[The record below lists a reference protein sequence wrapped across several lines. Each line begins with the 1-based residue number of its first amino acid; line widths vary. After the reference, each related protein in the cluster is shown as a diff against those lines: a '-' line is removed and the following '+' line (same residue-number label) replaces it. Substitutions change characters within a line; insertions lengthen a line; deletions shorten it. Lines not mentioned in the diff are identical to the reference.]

1 MEATLNRF
9 DDRVRSE
16 RYFTATLLP
25 AILLHDNFR
34 GLRAFLA
41 LLEDRAIL
49 RNGSPTERGP
59 DGEAVPRLQQT
70 LTWSPETV
78 ELMTEVHIARDL
90 AQLPSPSWG
99 ESSEPEK
106 RDAPDLVI
114 VLDGEL
120 VVCEGKFFGKYNLNA
135 LNAQLRSQRHQ
146 IGYLWND
153 RPELRVYR
161 HVAIL
166 PYNQSPNPD
175 CDIVL
180 TWDEIGN
187 LAASVLT
194 PAHYVTKRLRAASK
208 RLPPLNGSGRTT
220 NYEGKLSLGAVLD
233 LCRQHGDDI
242 QVGHEGGLADL
253 WEKAIRHLEDKP
265 WKWRYP
271 YTPGPII
278 PRNWIPGTQFT
289 AVVTQRL
296 SSGRG
301 QSKRLPTSNKMSPA
315 SNYEGIL
322 PLGAVLDLCRERGDE
337 IQVGHTGGTTNL
349 RKRSTRYLK
358 NKRWKWRYPNTPGS
372 AIPRNW
378 IPGTQFAAYIAQRV
392 SSDKNTG
399 MRPPQ
404 VAGP

>member
-1 MEATLNRF
+1 MTNTPNRF

-25 AILLHDNFR
+25 AILFHDNFR

-41 LLEDRAIL
+41 LIEDRAIL
-49 RNGSPTERGP
+49 RNGLPTERNSEGRAETRP
-59 DGEAVPRLQQT
+59 QRT

-90 AQLPSPSWG
+90 VQLPSPSWG
-99 ESSEPEK
+99 DSSEPEK

-120 VVCEGKFFGKYNLNA
+120 VVCEGKFFSKYNLDA
-135 LNAQLRSQRHQ
+135 LNAQLRSQRRQ
-146 IGYLWND
+146 IGYLCND

-166 PYNQSPNPD
+166 PYSQSPDPD
-175 CDIVL
+175 CDVVL
-180 TWDEIGN
+180 TWDEIGD
-187 LAASVLT
+187 LATSVLT
-194 PAHYVTKRLRAASK
+194 PAHYVTKRLRAAAK
-208 RLPPLNGSGRTT
+208 RLSPPNGSGSTT
-220 NYEGKLSLGAVLD
+220 NYEDILPLGAVLD
-233 LCRQHGDDI
+233 LCRQHGDDVL
-242 QVGHEGGLADL
+242 VGHTGGIADL
-253 WEKAIRHLEDKP
+253 QRQATRYLEDKA

-271 YTPGPII
+271 D
-278 PRNWIPGTQFT
+278 
-289 AVVTQRL
+289 
-296 SSGRG
+296 
-301 QSKRLPTSNKMSPA
+301 TS
-315 SNYEGIL
+315 
-322 PLGAVLDLCRERGDE
+322 
-337 IQVGHTGGTTNL
+337 
-349 RKRSTRYLK
+349 
-358 NKRWKWRYPNTPGS
+358 GS

-404 VAGP
+404 VAGS